1 VLAAVLLA
9 IALVLAA
16 AAAAAP
22 APRGTLAIV
31 TDRTGNLEIFSINAD
46 GTNAVNLTNSPA
58 ADNFPAWSPDG
69 ARIVFTRGSGFG
81 RELWV
86 MGSDGSNQARLT
98 TNTLADIQSPDG
110 LQIAFVRFGPDQ
122 NRDIWVMNAD
132 GSGDVKIVDD
142 PAFFDISPTGLL
154 TGT

>member
-1 VLAAVLLA
+1 MLLESPHRSWRAVLAAVLLA

-58 ADNFPAWSPDG
+58 ADNFRPGHPTERASSSLAAPVS
-69 ARIVFTRGSGFG
+69 AASSG
-81 RELWV
+81 
-86 MGSDGSNQARLT
+86 
-98 TNTLADIQSPDG
+98 
-110 LQIAFVRFGPDQ
+110 
-122 NRDIWVMNAD
+122 
-132 GSGDVKIVDD
+132 
-142 PAFFDISPTGLL
+142 
-154 TGT
+154 

>member
-1 VLAAVLLA
+1 
-9 IALVLAA
+9 
-16 AAAAAP
+16 
-22 APRGTLAIV
+22 
-31 TDRTGNLEIFSINAD
+31 
-46 GTNAVNLTNSPA
+46 
-58 ADNFPAWSPDG
+58 
-69 ARIVFTRGSGFG
+69 
-81 RELWV
+81 
-86 MGSDGSNQARLT
+86 
-98 TNTLADIQSPDG
+98 